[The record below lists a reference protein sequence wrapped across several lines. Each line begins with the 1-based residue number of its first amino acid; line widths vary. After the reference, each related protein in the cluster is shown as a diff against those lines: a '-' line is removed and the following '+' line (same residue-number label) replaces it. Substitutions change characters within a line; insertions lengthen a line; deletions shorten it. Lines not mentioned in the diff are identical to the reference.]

1 MGGGRTQGY
10 EVQKAILTGRPYPIK
25 ALVNFG
31 RSIVTS
37 SPHALEAKEALLQL
51 DFHVESSLFL
61 SPTTELADIVLPAAS
76 AWECWHVGV
85 NIHPLGEKAY
95 IQLRPAVV
103 PPQHESWPDIKIIFE
118 LAKRLGLG
126 DKFWDGNIETA
137 FNYQFAPANV
147 TVEQLRMNSGV
158 IPIDLTM
165 EYQKYSRKDNAGNFL
180 GFSTSSRRIELYSSN
195 FKEHGYEPLPNWKDP
210 IAQLRAQKGPAE
222 KYPLIL
228 TVGKV
233 VEYCHS
239 QLRAISSLRKR
250 VPHPFLEINPQ
261 NPRELD
267 AKNED
272 WVRLEKPHGSITLQ
286 VKLTEGILYNV
297 VCTQNGWWE
306 ACPELNLPAYDPYSP
321 EGANV
326 NLLYSSENID
336 PISGSIQLKGYPC
349 NVRRV

>member
-1 MGGGRTQGY
+1 
-10 EVQKAILTGRPYPIK
+10 
-25 ALVNFG
+25 
-31 RSIVTS
+31 
-37 SPHALEAKEALLQL
+37 
-51 DFHVESSLFL
+51 
-61 SPTTELADIVLPAAS
+61 
-76 AWECWHVGV
+76 
-85 NIHPLGEKAY
+85 
-95 IQLRPAVV
+95 V
-103 PPQHESWPDIKIIFE
+103 PPQNESWPDIKIIFE

-126 DKFWDGNIETA
+126 DKFWDGNIEAA
-137 FNYQFAPANV
+137 FNYEFIPANV

-158 IPIDLTM
+158 IPVDLPM
-165 EYQKYSRKDNAGNFL
+165 EYQKYSRKDDAGNFL

-261 NPRELD
+261 NARELD
-267 AKNED
+267 VKNED
-272 WVRLEKPHGSITLQ
+272 WVRLETPHGSITLQ